1 DQVAARTAQGVALSL
16 GLGEAGG
23 VVWAVAPVCA
33 LTGEGLDTAMAS
45 LRTLIDKVRQDARRR
60 DRWR

>member
-1 DQVAARTAQGVALSL
+1 MSL
-16 GLGEAGG
+16 GLGEAHG

-33 LTGEGLDTAMAS
+33 LTGEGLDDAMAT